1 MPAATS
7 AAQFHV
13 ISELVRQAYGRAT
26 TGLARI
32 FHDYAPSVF
41 RPLHRP
47 AWQSQW
53 CVRFRTQR
61 TGHSNPNCCRT
72 RARKQRRSH
81 HGACGARNA
90 SAVRGPLMPTPSKP
104 LTCRARSPR
113 RPCFFRAARTASLMA
128 SGASA
133 QAARLA
139 WLPFRRGFH
148 LREGS
153 FSVAGRWEPLSY
165 RELTSL
171 VWFEQS

>member
-13 ISELVRQAYGRAT
+13 ISELVRQAYRRAT
-26 TGLARI
+26 TGFARI
-32 FHDYAPSVF
+32 FHDMPPAFSPPTQASLAESMVRPIPHTTNGALEPELLPYPS
-41 RPLHRP
+41 
-47 AWQSQW
+47 AE
-53 CVRFRTQR
+53 
-61 TGHSNPNCCRT
+61 
-72 RARKQRRSH
+72 A
-81 HGACGARNA
+81 A
-90 SAVRGPLMPTPSKP
+90 SKP
-104 LTCRARSPR
+104 SR
-113 RPCFFRAARTASLMA
+113 RLRGAKRKCGTRTFDAHSIQASHMSRQKSSETLFFRAARTASLMA

-139 WLPFRRGFH
+139 WLPFRRGFR